1 MGFTFD
7 TVIKTIPADQMQTLT
22 KEQLKEKDKQERVV
36 SLHPACPKPVSYV
49 GTRLGDYGEAY
60 DYYRDEDG
68 LYWYESRPATDPIV
82 TEFIY
87 EGGEKICKKS
97 QANKQKQPSPI
108 SAPVAEVEEKPA

>member
-22 KEQLKEKDKQERVV
+22 EDQQEEKDKQERVA

-49 GTRLGDYGEAY
+49 GTRLGGYGEAY
-60 DYYRDEDG
+60 DYYRDEAG

-87 EGGEKICKKS
+87 EGGGKVCKKTQVS
-97 QANKQKQPSPI
+97 EQKQPSPI
-108 SAPVAEVEEKPA
+108 SAPAAEVKEKPA